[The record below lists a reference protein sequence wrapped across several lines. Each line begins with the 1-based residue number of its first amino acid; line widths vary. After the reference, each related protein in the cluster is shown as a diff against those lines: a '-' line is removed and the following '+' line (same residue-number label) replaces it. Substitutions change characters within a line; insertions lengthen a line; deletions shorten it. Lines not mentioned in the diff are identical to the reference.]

1 MPLYRYKALSEQ
13 GRKISGVIDADSFI
27 TAKER
32 LRKEQVMVTD
42 LEALEEK
49 RKEIS
54 LPPPLLLDFTRA
66 LGQLLRAGLPLYES
80 LVTIEEKY
88 RKHKVHALF
97 LDICDHLKCGSSLS
111 AALKLYPKSFDEVYI
126 SMVKAA
132 EQTGSLATIFDQLS
146 QLIAR
151 QQKLRKQ
158 LVSAITYPAFLASFC
173 VLIIFALLF
182 YVVPTMGDLFEGRA
196 LHPLTQTVL
205 SLSQFVRHYSIAL
218 FSGLIL
224 GVLLLTYALR
234 KKEGRLFLQRL
245 SLKIPLL
252 KTLVLQSALVRFCR
266 SFSILLAGGVP
277 LLDSLRLSRKVMNNL
292 LLEQV
297 IENAEKKIVEGKPL
311 SAELKTSPLIPA
323 LVIRMLAIS
332 EETGN
337 VAPMLQNIADIYEE
351 ELEKNLLQLTTL
363 LQPIL
368 LMTLGLIVGVVL
380 LSILIPLTDVGSL
393 VGE

>member
-1 MPLYRYKALSEQ
+1 M
-13 GRKISGVIDADSFI
+13 I
-27 TAKER
+27 
-32 LRKEQVMVTD
+32 
-42 LEALEEK
+42 
-49 RKEIS
+49 
-54 LPPPLLLDFTRA
+54 
-66 LGQLLRAGLPLYES
+66 
-80 LVTIEEKY
+80 
-88 RKHKVHALF
+88 
-97 LDICDHLKCGSSLS
+97 
-111 AALKLYPKSFDEVYI
+111 
-126 SMVKAA
+126 
-132 EQTGSLATIFDQLS
+132 
-146 QLIAR
+146 
-151 QQKLRKQ
+151 
-158 LVSAITYPAFLASFC
+158 
-173 VLIIFALLF
+173 
-182 YVVPTMGDLFEGRA
+182 
-196 LHPLTQTVL
+196 
-205 SLSQFVRHYSIAL
+205 L

-224 GVLLLTYALR
+224 GVLLVIYALR
-234 KKEGRLFLQRL
+234 KKEGRLFLQKL
-245 SLKIPLL
+245 SLKIPML
-252 KTLVLQSALVRFCR
+252 KTLILQAALVRFCR

-380 LSILIPLTDVGSL
+380 LSILIPLTDVGSI
-393 VGE
+393 VGD